1 MATDFAQKLLNF
13 LQPDKG
19 ICLFMRQ
26 ANQIVK
32 DRLELKQ
39 RDCEYHPERQFPG
52 LSAFGGSC

>member
-1 MATDFAQKLLNF
+1 MMATDFAQKILTY

-19 ICLFMRQ
+19 ICLFMKQ

-39 RDCEYHPERQFPG
+39 RDRK
-52 LSAFGGSC
+52 SCLYYVTTLACNV